1 MADQSRELARDALER
16 VCSGSDAG
24 AAVGVYS
31 GSFHDHVN
39 GRDYEGHEGIRRSL
53 ALYQLVF
60 RDGDLRI
67 RVVDQVSEG
76 DKVVSRWVAEGHNRG
91 RPIKTWG
98 IVISRVEDREIAEDW
113 AASDSLEVVRQLGL
127 RRTLLLG
134 LDWLRGYVDRRPGE
148 HDSASDG

>member
-1 MADQSRELARDALER
+1 MRRSQVADKREELARDALER
-16 VCSGSDAG
+16 VCSGSDPS

-31 GSFHDHVN
+31 QAFHDHVN
-39 GRDYEGHEGIRRSL
+39 GRDYRGHEGIRQSL
-53 ALYQLVF
+53 AIYQLVF

-67 RVVDQVSEG
+67 RVEEQVSEG

-91 RPIKTWG
+91 RPITTWG
-98 IVISRVEDREIAEDW
+98 IVISRIEDGEIAEDW

-134 LDWLRGYVDRRPGE
+134 IDSLRRR
-148 HDSASDG
+148 AR